1 MVSLAA
7 RLDGTTG
14 VTRTG
19 HAEYLCLLQE
29 MNDAIIV
36 LTMEKRILPTQITL
50 TCNEDFT
57 NPIL

>member
-36 LTMEKRILPTQITL
+36 LTMEKRILPTDYPDLQ
-50 TCNEDFT
+50 
-57 NPIL
+57 